1 MTMKAEREQGAGGNV
16 IELLRQVARQPPPPV
31 TIARRQS
38 FLFSLSL
45 SLISYLLSRY
55 YGYDEILRLK
65 IEKK

>member
-1 MTMKAEREQGAGGNV
+1 MAMKTEREQGAGGNV
-16 IELLRQVARQPPPPV
+16 IELLRQVARQPPPV
-31 TIARRQS
+31 TIARRQP

-55 YGYDEILRLK
+55 YDEILRLK